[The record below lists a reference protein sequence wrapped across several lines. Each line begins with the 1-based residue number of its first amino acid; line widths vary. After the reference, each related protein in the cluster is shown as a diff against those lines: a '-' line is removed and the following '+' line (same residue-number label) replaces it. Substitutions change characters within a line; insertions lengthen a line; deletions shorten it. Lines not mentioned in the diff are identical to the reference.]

1 MPRYDDD
8 WRPAGVRFLGSFPK
22 SPPATG
28 LPEIAFAG
36 RSNVGKSSA
45 INAILGRKAAARVSK
60 TPGRTQAINLFEID
74 QRLVF
79 ADLPGYGYAKVPD
92 AVQDAWKGA
101 IESYLAEREGL
112 RLVVALV
119 DSRLP
124 PQKLDLALLAGLRA
138 SEIPHLVVGTKIDKL
153 KRNQRLRTT
162 SRLRKGLGVAE
173 GAFVTLSSPAR
184 AGVGEIWRR
193 LDRACG

>member
-22 SPPATG
+22 SPPVTP
-28 LPEIAFAG
+28 LPEVAFAG

-74 QRLVF
+74 ARIVF

-101 IESYLAEREGL
+101 IEAYLAEREGL

-138 SEIPHLVVGTKIDKL
+138 ADIPHLVVGTKVDKL
-153 KRNQRLRTT
+153 KRSQRVRMT
-162 SRLRKGLGVAE
+162 SRLRKGLGVADA
-173 GAFVTLSSPAR
+173 GFVTLASPAR

-193 LDRACG
+193 LDKACR